1 MKIRPEQLKAQLE
14 RELLP
19 VYLVAGDEPLLATEA
34 ADLIRA
40 RARALGFEERVQV
53 FIDRSAGPWE
63 EALAA
68 TQTRSLFATRR
79 ILEIRMPGGKP
90 GHGAAT
96 LQKLVA
102 AAGDDLLLL
111 IHTGRLDRDAQAA
124 AWARAVDERGASVNV
139 YGVDAAAFPGWLD
152 ARLRAAGLTASAPA
166 VRLLAASCEGN
177 LLAAA
182 QEVEKLLLRHGAGTQ
197 LEEATLAESLAD
209 SSRFNVFQLG
219 EAIAARDAAR
229 ALRMLAGLR
238 SEGTEALLVLWWLVR
253 AMHAQAGSARPA
265 SMARAVRRAAR
276 ADRMAKGRA
285 AGEPWDEMMLLTADL
300 CGRRTLALPRA
311 LGVAQRGQA

>member
-1 MKIRPEQLKAQLE
+1 MKIRPEQLQAQLE

-19 VYLVAGDEPLLATEA
+19 VYLIAGDEPLLATEA
-34 ADLIRA
+34 ADQVRA

-53 FIDRSAGPWE
+53 FIDRSAVPWE
-63 EALAA
+63 DALAA

-111 IHTGRLDRDAQAA
+111 VHTGRLDRDAQGA
-124 AWARAVDERGASVNV
+124 AWVRAIEERGASVTV
-139 YGVDAAAFPGWLD
+139 YPVDAAAFPGWIG
-152 ARLRAAGLTASAPA
+152 ARLRAAGLTASEPA
-166 VRLLAASCEGN
+166 LRLLAESCEGN

-182 QEVEKLLLRHGAGTQ
+182 QEVEKLLLRHGPGAQLDEAG
-197 LEEATLAESLAD
+197 LAESLSD
-209 SSRFNVFQLG
+209 SSRYSVFKLG

-238 SEGTEALLVLWWLVR
+238 SEGSEELLVLWWLVR

-276 ADRMAKGRA
+276 ADRMVKGRA
-285 AGEPWDEMMLLTADL
+285 AGEPWDEMMLLAAEL
-300 CGRRTLALPRA
+300 CGRRTLPLPR
-311 LGVAQRGQA
+311 GQTAGTR

>member
-19 VYLVAGDEPLLATEA
+19 AWLVAGDEPLLATEA
-34 ADLIRA
+34 ADLVRA
-40 RARALGFEERVQV
+40 RARALGFEERLQV

-102 AAGDDLLLL
+102 AAGDDLLL
-111 IHTGRLDRDAQAA
+111 IVHTGRLDRDAQGA
-124 AWARAVDERGASVNV
+124 AWVRAIEERGASVTV
-139 YGVDAAAFPGWLD
+139 YPVDAAAFPGWIG
-152 ARLRAAGLTASAPA
+152 ARLRAAGLTASEAA
-166 VRLLAASCEGN
+166 LRLLADSCEGN

-182 QEVEKLLLRHGAGTQ
+182 QEVEKLLLRHGPGAQ
-197 LEEATLAESLAD
+197 LEEATLAESLSD
-209 SSRFNVFQLG
+209 SARFSVFKLG

-238 SEGTEALLVLWWLVR
+238 AEGTEELLVLWWLVR

-285 AGEPWDEMMLLTADL
+285 QGDPWDELMLLTAEL
-300 CGRRTLALPRA
+300 CGRRTLPLPRN
-311 LGVAQRGQA
+311 LGAAQRG

>member
-19 VYLVAGDEPLLATEA
+19 AYLVAGDEPLLATEA
-34 ADLIRA
+34 ADLVRA
-40 RARALGFEERVQV
+40 RARALGFEERLQV

-102 AAGDDLLLL
+102 AAGDDLLL
-111 IHTGRLDRDAQAA
+111 IVHTGRLDRDAQGA
-124 AWARAVDERGASVNV
+124 AWVRAIEERGASVTV
-139 YGVDAAAFPGWLD
+139 YPVDAAAFPGWIGT
-152 ARLRAAGLTASAPA
+152 RLRAAGLTASEAA
-166 VRLLAASCEGN
+166 LRLLADSCEGN

-182 QEVEKLLLRHGAGTQ
+182 QEVEKLLLRHGPGAQ
-197 LEEATLAESLAD
+197 LEEATLAESLSD
-209 SSRFNVFQLG
+209 SSRFSVFNLG

-238 SEGTEALLVLWWLVR
+238 AEGTEELLVLWWLVR

-285 AGEPWDEMMLLTADL
+285 QGDPWDELMLLTAEL
-300 CGRRTLALPRA
+300 CGRRTLPLPRN
-311 LGVAQRGQA
+311 LGAAQRG

>member
-1 MKIRPEQLKAQLE
+1 MKIRPEQLQAQLE

-34 ADLIRA
+34 ADLVRA

-63 EALAA
+63 EALGA

-111 IHTGRLDRDAQAA
+111 VHTGRLDRDAAGA
-124 AWARAVDERGASVNV
+124 AWVRAIEERGASVTV
-139 YGVDAAAFPGWLD
+139 YPVDAAAFPGWIG
-152 ARLRAAGLTASAPA
+152 ARLRAAGLSASEPA
-166 VRLLAASCEGN
+166 LRLLAESCEGN
-177 LLAAA
+177 LLAAS
-182 QEVEKLLLRHGAGTQ
+182 QEVEKLLLRHGPGVQ
-197 LEEATLAESLAD
+197 LDEAELAESLSD
-209 SSRFNVFQLG
+209 SSRFSVFKLG

-238 SEGTEALLVLWWLVR
+238 SEGCEELLVLWWLVR

-276 ADRMAKGRA
+276 ADRMVKGRA
-285 AGEPWDEMMLLTADL
+285 DGEPWDEMMLLAAEL
-300 CGRRTLALPRA
+300 CGRRTLPLPR
-311 LGVAQRGQA
+311 GQTAGKR